1 MYEKRYRW
9 RNLDM
14 HNSKF
19 LVKKSPLQN
28 RIWKYQDAFKKSIS
42 IIDCRIFV
50 CFIWDGSKLL
60 NWYDV
65 IIFVKSIHHH
75 QIFWVVL
82 GRKIA
87 REFFCMPQKFV
98 FQENCR
104 KYNKKWQFFWKT
116 CNQVTW
122 RQLAFSKY
130 FITRRINFLQFSLG
144 TYFSTQKRVP
154 KFFAFFVVRGPG
166 YWKTFKI
173 VKNR

>member
-1 MYEKRYRW
+1 
-9 RNLDM
+9 M

-87 REFFCMPQKFV
+87 REFFCMPLKFV

-104 KYNKKWQFFWKT
+104 KYNKKWQFFEKV
-116 CNQVTW
+116 VT
-122 RQLAFSKY
+122 K
-130 FITRRINFLQFSLG
+130 SLG
-144 TYFSTQKRVP
+144 VSWLFLNILSHQGWTSYNSLWGRTLVLYSWSLW
-154 KFFAFFVVRGPG
+154 KF
-166 YWKTFKI
+166 
-173 VKNR
+173 